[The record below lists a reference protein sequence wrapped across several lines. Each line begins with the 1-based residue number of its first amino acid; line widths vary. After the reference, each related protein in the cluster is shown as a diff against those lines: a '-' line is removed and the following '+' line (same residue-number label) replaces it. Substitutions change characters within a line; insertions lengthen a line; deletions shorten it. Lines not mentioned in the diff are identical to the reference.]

1 MERKKFTTTL
11 STDTL
16 KQLNMIKALN
26 NLSGINEVI
35 ELLTKEHFE
44 RININGGNLNAT
56 IKKNK

>member
-44 RININGGNLNAT
+44 RTNINGGNLNAT